1 MRNALWALALVVC
14 AYLLVWGVTWLIGDR
29 SNGIF
34 GVTSSGVA
42 YSFYPGVFLGGLPP
56 KPWEGTGLP
65 QLAATVLGGVGLGA
79 LITRGPGPE
88 R

>member
-1 MRNALWALALVVC
+1 MRNGIWVLGLFVC

-29 SNGIF
+29 SNGVF
-34 GVTSSGVA
+34 GVTGSGVP

-56 KPWEGTGLP
+56 KPWEGSGLP
-65 QLAATVLGGVGLGA
+65 QLVATVLGGVGLGA
-79 LITRGPGPE
+79 LITRGPGGH